1 MKFKFYDFDDKFS
14 YYDSLIPSVT
24 YNFIRSV
31 KNKTFKFDC
40 EINQKPEEL
49 ALLSE
54 ANITCSISSIVLI
67 TFALSFIILDSL
79 LLITDYKNFPIL

>member
-1 MKFKFYDFDDKFS
+1 MILPDQS
-14 YYDSLIPSVT
+14 RNRI
-24 YNFIRSV
+24 
-31 KNKTFKFDC
+31 FKFDC

-54 ANITCSISSIVLI
+54 ANITCSISSIVLL

-79 LLITDYKNFPIL
+79 LLITDYQKTFPFYNLNNSFIVR